1 MPKSK
6 SQGSLFWE
14 SRKVFLKK
22 AVLVTILV
30 ITPFTIFF
38 HYYQFRVGAQQ
49 ATCLPWKYYLMAK
62 TDKSVSV
69 GEYVAFE
76 VDSRVEPFFKKG
88 MPFAKLVVA
97 AAGDHVSVKDGVLS
111 VNGKELKHLSDKN
124 LNKMGIE
131 KAALNREIT
140 LNKGELWGMGT
151 HPDSFGS
158 MYWGRIYAK
167 QVIGQIYP
175 IY

>member
-1 MPKSK
+1 MSNEA
-6 SQGSLFWE
+6 SNMFWE
-14 SRKVFLKK
+14 SRKDFLKK
-22 AVLVTILV
+22 AILVTVMV
-30 ITPFTIFF
+30 ITPFIIFF

-62 TDKSVSV
+62 TDKTVAV

-76 VDSRVEPFFKKG
+76 VDGRVEPFFKKG

-97 AAGDHVSVKDGVLS
+97 AEGDHVSVKNGILS
-111 VNGKELKHLSDKN
+111 VNGKELKHISKKN
-124 LNKMGIE
+124 LKKMGINA
-131 KAALNREIT
+131 AALDRELT
-140 LNKGELWGMGT
+140 LKKGELWGMGT

-158 MYWGRIYAK
+158 MYWGQIYPS

>member
-1 MPKSK
+1 MA
-6 SQGSLFWE
+6 QNNQQDSLFWE
-14 SRKVFLKK
+14 SRKGFLKK
-22 AVLVTILV
+22 AILVTILV
-30 ITPFTIFF
+30 ITPFAIFF
-38 HYYQFRVGAQQ
+38 HYYQFRVGAQK

-62 TDKSVSV
+62 TDKNVSV

-97 AAGDHVSVKDGVLS
+97 AEGDHVLVKNGILS
-111 VNGKELKHLSDKN
+111 VNGKEIKHLSDKN
-124 LNKMGIE
+124 LNKMGIKKE
-131 KAALNREIT
+131 ALNRDIT
-140 LNKGELWGMGT
+140 LNKGELWGVGT

-158 MYWGRIYAK
+158 MYWGRIYPN